1 VDVLKRTNQSLQQRL
16 ARPFEAALEELIK
29 MRGTQFDPA
38 GVDVALE
45 IAPAEW
51 CLMKDRVEEERCEKQ
66 T

>member
-1 VDVLKRTNQSLQQRL
+1 
-16 ARPFEAALEELIK
+16 

-51 CLMKDRVEEERCEKQ
+51 CLMKDQLEEERCEKQ